1 MSSGIPSRR
10 YYIKLHWFRPCVP
23 EGYLFASA
31 EFFVVSAALYL
42 SKLIQVLSMYQL
54 NGTQSL
60 LIAEDALLTL

>member
-1 MSSGIPSRR
+1 M
-10 YYIKLHWFRPCVP
+10 P

-31 EFFVVSAALYL
+31 EFFVASAALYL